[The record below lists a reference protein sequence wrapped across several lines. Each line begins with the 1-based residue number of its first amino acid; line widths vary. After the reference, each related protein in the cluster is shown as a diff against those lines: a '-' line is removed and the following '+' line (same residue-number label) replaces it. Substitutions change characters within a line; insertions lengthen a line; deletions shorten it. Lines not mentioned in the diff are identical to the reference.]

1 MGRRDFSLLGG
12 ETDVRI
18 RLRRDARVRLERRG
32 SLEALAKIVT
42 FNRAGD
48 RLARGRAVTLV
59 AR

>member
-1 MGRRDFSLLGG
+1 LRG

-18 RLRRDARVRLERRG
+18 RLRRDARVRLERRR

-48 RLARGRAVTLV
+48 RSARGRPVKLV